1 MMNRR
6 ILFVIALLLTGGALE
21 RVAAC
26 TCGEATTAQYL
37 QSATAVFIGVV
48 AAKQKSNAVAKD
60 GVEVTF
66 RVERVWKGNVW
77 KTALVYTGATP
88 DLYAFENLC
97 APQFR
102 VGRRYIV
109 FALGQDKLETDI
121 CTGTVDSRY
130 GRNVA
135 KQLGRG
141 RAPVRARE

>member
-1 MMNRR
+1 MNRR
-6 ILFVIALLLTGGALE
+6 ILLVIALLLTGGALE

-26 TCGEATTAQYL
+26 TCGEATTAQYF

-48 AAKQKSNAVAKD
+48 TAKQKSNTLAKD

-66 RVERVWKGNVW
+66 AVERVWKGNVS
-77 KTALVYTGATP
+77 KRALVYTGATA
-88 DLYAFENLC
+88 DLYPFENLC
-97 APQFR
+97 AFQFR

-130 GRNVA
+130 GRTVA
-135 KQLGRG
+135 KQLGRM
-141 RAPVRARE
+141 RLPARARE

>member
-1 MMNRR
+1 MNRR
-6 ILFVIALLLTGGALE
+6 ILLAITLLLTGGALE

-26 TCGEATTAQYL
+26 TCGEATTAQYF

-48 AAKQKSNAVAKD
+48 GAKQKSNAVAKD

-66 RVERVWKGNVW
+66 RVEGVWKGNVS
-77 KTALVYTGATP
+77 KKALVYTGPTG
-88 DLYAFENLC
+88 DLYPFENMC

-109 FALGQDKLETDI
+109 FALGRDKLETDI

-130 GRNVA
+130 GRNVT
-135 KQLGRG
+135 KQLGRA
-141 RAPVRARE
+141 RPPARARE